1 MTARVLYIEFKKT
14 EIGPALNKVCQRAF
28 ALQLQKQ
35 GPRPRSA
42 IKANGHTTAASS
54 SSAAATDASTASSS
68 STALARDKK
77 GAPLTAQQVMSAIEA
92 QFAVASSSTAASIV
106 SADTPLSSS
115 LTRSRRLS
123 CDDIILKTSGRASN
137 SALQELKA
145 NIAAAAIASG
155 VPNIQSTSSA
165 SSTESL
171 DRTSEPLAAPHLS
184 LSPRTNT
191 PHVTPPI
198 ATSSSA
204 PVQPVSTSS
213 SSSTSNIASKLV
225 VPQDL
230 ERDPAK
236 IKERE
241 RVRRKLKR
249 GLKSKLRASHC
260 YVPPTPELIAS
271 VTIAPPAR
279 NIEPGNFPDPGTRQ
293 LSIALARLSCISLSY
308 LVSRISYL
316 VSRIYI
322 LCLLAFIV
330 ISAAAVRARSETET
344 ISSRRR
350 RRGGFLV
357 GFLFLDRCCCHT
369 AQYYLPVYLSPVG
382 VHSVNTT
389 SHCVLFIASSGR
401 DSELLDPRRS
411 TRNLAQV
418 DQDRLRVRVSAAPR
432 PCSLAASSERT
443 NHPCVYFVPQP
454 LRCCALGCHT
464 LWD

>member
-316 VSRIYI
+316 VSRISY
-322 LCLLAFIV
+322 LHSLPSRFHRHLGGGGGARFLARPSLRQRASALGDRDDQQQQKERRFPLLVSFFSV
-330 ISAAAVRARSETET
+330 FVAAATRRS
-344 ISSRRR
+344 IICLSIYIYR
-350 RRGGFLV
+350 
-357 GFLFLDRCCCHT
+357 
-369 AQYYLPVYLSPVG
+369 SPV
-382 VHSVNTT
+382 
-389 SHCVLFIASSGR
+389 
-401 DSELLDPRRS
+401 
-411 TRNLAQV
+411 
-418 DQDRLRVRVSAAPR
+418 
-432 PCSLAASSERT
+432 SLACWRAFRKYDLSLRALYCVKWQRFRAS
-443 NHPCVYFVPQP
+443 
-454 LRCCALGCHT
+454 
-464 LWD
+464 